1 MREPRSTGRSLRTR
15 PGRANL
21 ARHQDQREM
30 AKPAREVGDVQPPRH
45 VVLLGGSAGDPAE
58 HLGGDGHHSDDL
70 ANGVKLEAL
79 ARHGSRHG
87 PDWTAGMLAK
97 LECVATICPRSLPAR
112 RCERALTAPIHGG
125 CRTNRSA
132 KWCVNQSWD
141 HSARIDL
148 ELRFFWDE
156 ATKTVRIRRLRPTVA
171 RANSSGP
178 FAQRPP
184 STAGTTTA
192 PASTTASPGSSGQ
205 TSDVRGYCWSSI
217 WEEGADPSRL

>member
-1 MREPRSTGRSLRTR
+1 MRGVLDRSSAIRRVAILDLVVLTTATMTSPPRATGPGAMPARGTVRRCCFATR
-15 PGRANL
+15 PAVCGTL
-21 ARHQDQREM
+21 LD
-30 AKPAREVGDVQPPRH
+30 PR
-45 VVLLGGSAGDPAE
+45 
-58 HLGGDGHHSDDL
+58 
-70 ANGVKLEAL
+70 
-79 ARHGSRHG
+79 
-87 PDWTAGMLAK
+87 
-97 LECVATICPRSLPAR
+97 
-112 RCERALTAPIHGG
+112 LTAPSDGG

-184 STAGTTTA
+184 WKAIANRLLPPSTDAEARRQPIT
-192 PASTTASPGSSGQ
+192 
-205 TSDVRGYCWSSI
+205 R
-217 WEEGADPSRL
+217 R